1 MTYTLDA
8 LIEDCRMTL
17 KEGESE
23 KTLISVCD
31 HVKRALA
38 DPTFL
43 EQTIL
48 NRPKDPE
55 RQVLYEDSD
64 LGFCICAHVY
74 EGEKSGDPHDH
85 GPTWAIYGQAEGET
99 EMTDWRILR
108 PATDDS
114 PAKAE
119 LVRRY
124 NMVPGDAHIYPTG
137 AVHAPLRR
145 GPTRLLRI
153 EGRNTDKI
161 TRTPIE
167 AV

>member
-1 MTYTLDA
+1 MTYTLDT
-8 LIEDCRMTL
+8 LIEDCRATL

-23 KTLISVCD
+23 KTLVSVCD

-85 GPTWAIYGQAEGET
+85 GPTWAIY
-99 EMTDWRILR
+99 
-108 PATDDS
+108 
-114 PAKAE
+114 
-119 LVRRY
+119 
-124 NMVPGDAHIYPTG
+124 AHIYPTG